1 MGHLGAP
8 PDPGGANSLN
18 GPLEGIRVLD
28 FTWALAGP
36 FATMQLADLGAE
48 VVKVE
53 YPETHEKERGFGP
66 YHDGISTFFFSP
78 NRGKLGIAIDL
89 KAPEGK
95 DLVKRLVR
103 TADVVCENFRPGTM
117 DRLGLG
123 WRALHEENPRLV
135 YAALSGFGQTGPYSS
150 MAAVDAVAQAMG
162 GTMSLN
168 GEADGPPMR
177 IGVSVGDMAAGLYLT
192 IGILAA
198 LRARDVTGEGQL
210 LDVALMEAQIAL
222 SENAIVRQSAFGDNP
237 TRQGSRHPLVAPFGP
252 YPTSDGWIVVANV
265 KEWELFCA
273 LIERDDM
280 ALDDRYLTNRAR
292 LENVDALEVE
302 LSAVLAMRTTDE
314 WFALIEPAN
323 VCAIGKVNSVA
334 DLFDDPHVAAR
345 EMLVDVPM
353 PYGKPGSLKL
363 PNSPLHLSGT
373 PTVVGRTMPEHG
385 GDTNRVLE
393 DWVGMSESEIEDLRA
408 RGVVK

>member
-1 MGHLGAP
+1 MH
-8 PDPGGANSLN
+8 
-18 GPLEGIRVLD
+18 GPLHGIRVLD

-66 YHDGISTFFFSP
+66 YLDGISTFFFSP
-78 NRGKLGIAIDL
+78 NRGKKGIAIDL
-89 KAPEGK
+89 KAPQGK
-95 DLVKRLVR
+95 DLVKRLAR
-103 TADVVCENFRPGTM
+103 AADVVTENFRPGTM

-123 WRALHEENPRLV
+123 YRSLREENPRLI

-168 GEADGPPMR
+168 GQKGGPPMR
-177 IGVSVGDMAAGLYLT
+177 VGVSMGDMVAGLYLAL
-192 IGILAA
+192 GIVAA
-198 LRARDVTGEGQL
+198 LRARDLTGEGQM
-210 LDVALMEAQIAL
+210 LDVALMEAQMAL
-222 SENAIVRQSAFGDNP
+222 CENAIVRQSAFDEHP
-237 TRQGSRHPLVAPFGP
+237 TRQGSRHALLAPFGP
-252 YPTSDGWIVVANV
+252 FPTSDGWIVIANV

-273 LIERDDM
+273 LIGRDDM
-280 ALDDRYLTNRAR
+280 ALDERFSTNRAR
-292 LENVDALEVE
+292 LENVDLLESRLCEAL
-302 LSAVLAMRTTDE
+302 AQKTTGE
-314 WFALIEPAN
+314 WFALLEPAN
-323 VCAIGKVNSVA
+323 VCAIGKVNTIA

-345 EMLVDVPM
+345 NMLVDIPM

-385 GDTNRVLE
+385 GDTGEILAA
-393 DWVGMSESEIEDLRA
+393 WVGMAESDIEDLRA
-408 RGVVK
+408 HGVIK